1 MKKVL
6 VILLLAVVGFYISET
21 FFDIGFGNSHFVN
34 NEVIKPVKDTYLQ
47 QTVQELKV
55 ANTVTSIVVNFRGFD
70 TLGEVTVLFLSVTAL
85 GSILYKR
92 RHHVGERSVLFS
104 ASSIVT
110 AGSKLLFPAIVLLG
124 AYVFIHGHLSPGGGF
139 QGGVIIA
146 TGFLLML
153 LAYENYSVSHTNL
166 AIVESLAGVTFAGVG
181 LLGFVYGEQGTFLE
195 NFLPSGVLN
204 DLFSGG
210 VIPIIYIAVGFKV
223 AAELTGV
230 IYTVL
235 NEKGEQNG

>member
-6 VILLLAVVGFYISET
+6 VILLLGVIGYFLADT
-21 FFDIGFGNSHFVN
+21 FVNMGFGESHFVK
-34 NEVIKPVKDTYLQ
+34 NEAIKPVKDDYLQ
-47 QTVQELKV
+47 KTKDDLKV
-55 ANTVTSIVVNFRGFD
+55 SNTVTSIVVNFRGFD

-85 GSILYKR
+85 GSILYRR
-92 RHHVGERSVLFS
+92 RHHAGDRSVLFS

-110 AGSKLLFPAIVLLG
+110 AGSKLIFPPIILLG

-153 LAYENYSVSHTNL
+153 LAYENYTVSHTWL
-166 AIVESLAGVTFAGVG
+166 TIVESMAGITFAVIG
-181 LLGFVYGEQGTFLE
+181 LMGFMNGGTFLQ
-195 NFLPSGVLN
+195 NFLPTGTLN

>member
-6 VILLLAVVGFYISET
+6 ALLLLAVVGYYLVDT
-21 FFDIGFGNSHFVN
+21 FVDLGFGDNHFVQN
-34 NEVIKPVKDTYLQ
+34 TEIKPVKDTYLQ
-47 QTVQELKV
+47 ETRENLKV
-55 ANTVTSIVVNFRGFD
+55 SNTVTSIVVNFRGFD

-85 GSILYKR
+85 GSILYRR
-92 RHHVGERSVLFS
+92 RHHAGDRSVLFS
-104 ASSIVT
+104 ASKIVT
-110 AGSKLLFPAIVLLG
+110 AGSKLLFPAIILLG

-153 LAYENYSVSHTNL
+153 LAYENYTVSHNAL
-166 AIVESLAGVTFAGVG
+166 SIVESIAGITFTVIG
-181 LLGFVYGEQGTFLE
+181 LMGFMNGGTFLQ
-195 NFLPSGVLN
+195 NFLPTGILN

-210 VIPIIYIAVGFKV
+210 IIPIIYIAVGFKV

-235 NEKGEQNG
+235 NEKGDQKNG

>member
-1 MKKVL
+1 MKKVIVL
-6 VILLLAVVGFYISET
+6 LLLAVVGYYLVDVFSQISFGENRYEGQNVRDFYLEKSKN
-21 FFDIGFGNSHFVN
+21 DLQVSNS
-34 NEVIKPVKDTYLQ
+34 
-47 QTVQELKV
+47 
-55 ANTVTSIVVNFRGFD
+55 VTAIVVNFRGFD

-110 AGSKLLFPAIVLLG
+110 SGSKLLFPAIVLLG
-124 AYVFIHGHLSPGGGF
+124 VYVFIHGHLSPGGGF

-153 LAYENYSVSHTNL
+153 LAYENYSVSHNGL
-166 AIVESLAGVTFAGVG
+166 SIVESLAGITFAGVG
-181 LLGFVYGEQGTFLE
+181 LLGFMNGGTFLQ
-195 NFLPSGVLN
+195 NFLPTGVLN

>member
-1 MKKVL
+1 MKKFI
-6 VILLLAVVGFYISET
+6 VILLLAIMGYYIAST
-21 FFDIGFGNSHFVN
+21 FFEIGFGDSHVV
-34 NEVIKPVKDTYLQ
+34 EGVVPVKDVYLD
-47 QTVQELKV
+47 QTVNTLSV

-70 TLGEVTVLFLSVTAL
+70 TLGEVTVLFLAVTAL
-85 GSILYKR
+85 GGILYKK
-92 RHHVGERSVLFS
+92 RHQVGERSVLFS
-104 ASSIVT
+104 ASKVVT
-110 AGSKLLFPAIVLLG
+110 SGSKLLFPAIVLLG

-153 LAYENYSVSHTNL
+153 LAYENFTVGHNTLSV
-166 AIVESLAGVTFAGVG
+166 IESLAGITFAGVG
-181 LLGFVYGEQGTFLE
+181 IWGLIYGGSFLE
-195 NFLPSGVLN
+195 NFLPVGTLN

-235 NEKGEQNG
+235 HEKG

>member
-1 MKKVL
+1 MKKILVL
-6 VILLLAVVGFYISET
+6 LLLAVVGFYIAET
-21 FFDIGFGNSHFVN
+21 FFSIGFGDSHFVK
-34 NEVIKPVKDTYLQ
+34 NEAIKPVKDIYLQ

-110 AGSKLLFPAIVLLG
+110 SGSKLLFPAIVLLG
-124 AYVFIHGHLSPGGGF
+124 VYVFIHGHLSPGGGF

-153 LAYENYSVSHTNL
+153 LAYENYSVSHNGL
-166 AIVESLAGVTFAGVG
+166 SIVESLAGITFAGVG
-181 LLGFVYGEQGTFLE
+181 LLGFMNGGTFLQ
-195 NFLPSGVLN
+195 NFLPTGVLN

>member
-6 VILLLAVVGFYISET
+6 VILLLAVVGFYITET
-21 FFDIGFGNSHFVN
+21 FIDIGFGNSHFVHN
-34 NEVIKPVKDTYLQ
+34 DEIKPVKDLYLQ

-55 ANTVTSIVVNFRGFD
+55 SNTVTSIVVNFRGFD

-85 GSILYKR
+85 GSILYKK
-92 RHHVGERSVLFS
+92 RHHVGDRSVLFS

-124 AYVFIHGHLSPGGGF
+124 TYIFIHGHLSPGGGF

-166 AIVESLAGVTFAGVG
+166 AIVESLAGITFAGIG
-181 LLGFVYGEQGTFLE
+181 LLGYMNGGTFLQ
-195 NFLPSGVLN
+195 NFLPAGTLN
-204 DLFSGG
+204 NLFSGG